1 MNGPAVDCDTLRR
14 MLSRTIKIKDLKPGD
29 GFVGEESR
37 PGRKPERVPYMEKV
51 VSVTACYDGA
61 STEYVCTSG
70 RLYFGRS
77 DSDIQVWR

>member
-1 MNGPAVDCDTLRR
+1 MKSRAGVSDTLRR
-14 MLSRTIKIKDLKPGD
+14 MLSRTIKVKDLKPGD
-29 GFVGEESR
+29 GFLGEERR
-37 PGRKPERVPYMEKV
+37 PGRKPEVIPYMEKV
-51 VSVTACYDGA
+51 VSVTACYNGA